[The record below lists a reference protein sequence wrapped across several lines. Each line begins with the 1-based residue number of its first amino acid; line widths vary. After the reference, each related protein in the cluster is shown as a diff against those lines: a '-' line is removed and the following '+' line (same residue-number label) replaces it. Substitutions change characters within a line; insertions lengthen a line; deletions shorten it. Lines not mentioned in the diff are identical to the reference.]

1 MSLKELVDDA
11 IFKAIIR
18 AETSLPQGVKERILE
33 MGEEFKDGL
42 CGIQLRAICENVEM
56 AEKSKRPI
64 CQDTG
69 MFTFFVKLGED
80 FPIRY
85 GLRDIIISAL
95 RKATKELPLRPNCVD
110 IFRGSSGDNVGFRG
124 NVPYVH
130 WEVVPGDSL
139 EVVVM
144 PKGGGCSNV
153 SKLFMLN
160 PSDGLDGVKRAV
172 LDTVFEAGAKACPP
186 YVVGVGIGGDEVAC
200 MNLAKKALIRGIGKR
215 SEDPKVSRLED
226 ELKEILNGLEIGVM
240 GLGEGPTV
248 LEVNLEV
255 GCRHPATLPVGVVI
269 SCWALR
275 YSRIMVNKRGDVHF
289 LT

>member
-33 MGEEFKDGL
+33 MSEEFKDGL

-85 GLRDIIISAL
+85 GLRGIIISAL

-186 YVVGVGIGGDEVAC
+186 YVVGVGIGGDEVVC